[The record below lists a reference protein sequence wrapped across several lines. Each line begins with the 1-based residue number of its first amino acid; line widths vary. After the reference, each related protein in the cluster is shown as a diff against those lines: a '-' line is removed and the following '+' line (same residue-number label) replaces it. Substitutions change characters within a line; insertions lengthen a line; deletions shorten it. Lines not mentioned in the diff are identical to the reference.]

1 MEVQMSDT
9 PKTPSEKP
17 VAGDGPASKAGRAA
31 DAPGTREDR
40 LASALRAN
48 LRRRK
53 GAPKQAGSTKRS
65 LLDEE

>member
-1 MEVQMSDT
+1 MV
-9 PKTPSEKP
+9 PR
-17 VAGDGPASKAGRAA
+17 KARRAA

-53 GAPKQAGSTKRS
+53 GAPKQAGSAKRS